1 MKFLFMTVVL
11 CVAGYF
17 AWQQFK
23 PKPVPPPPPPPP
35 PILTE
40 PAPLISPEEQNKVIK
55 STNDQDPEVRWQAI
69 VFLDK
74 MKVPS
79 AFDVMFDRMVKDQDL
94 ELRIKIINLLGQRG
108 AQKITMQADP
118 NNPLN
123 PIISADPTSREKR
136 IVEISEH
143 LVAACKDP
151 LPEIRIAALSALDVL
166 GDYSV
171 GASITDSLKDPDER
185 VRLQALKTLN
195 SLQDKKAALIA
206 AERQRQEELRRK
218 AEEAAKN
225 NNGSLISH

>member
-1 MKFLFMTVVL
+1 MKYLFMTVVL

-40 PAPLISPEEQNKVIK
+40 PAPLITPEEQAKVIK

-79 AFDVMFDRMVKDQDL
+79 AFDVMFDRMQKDQDVDV
-94 ELRIKIINLLGQRG
+94 RIKIINMLGQRG
-108 AQKITMQADP
+108 AQRLIMQASSND
-118 NNPLN
+118 PLN
-123 PIISADPTSREKR
+123 PVVSADPMSREQR
-136 IVEISEH
+136 LTEISQH
-143 LVAACKDP
+143 LVAATKDSM
-151 LPEIRIAALSALDVL
+151 PEIRIAALAALDVL

-171 GASITDSLKDPDER
+171 GSSVTDSLKDPDER

-195 SLQDKKAALIA
+195 SLQDKKAAMIE
-206 AERQRQEELRRK
+206 AERRRQEELRRK

-225 NNGSLISH
+225 NGSLLQH

>member
-1 MKFLFMTVVL
+1 MKYLFMTVVL

-23 PKPVPPPPPPPP
+23 PKPAPPPPPPPP
-35 PILTE
+35 AILTE
-40 PAPLISPEEQNKVIK
+40 PAPLISPEEQAKVIK
-55 STNDQDPEVRWQAI
+55 STNDQNPEVRWQAI

-79 AFDVMFDRMVKDQDL
+79 AFDVMFDRMQKDQDV
-94 ELRIKIINLLGQRG
+94 EVRIKIINLLGKRG
-108 AQKITMQADP
+108 AQKLIMQADP
-118 NNPLN
+118 NDPLN
-123 PIISADPTSREKR
+123 PIMTADPMSREKR
-136 IVEISEH
+136 LTEISEH

-151 LPEIRIAALSALDVL
+151 LPEIRIAALAALDVL

-171 GASITDSLKDPDER
+171 GSAVTDFLKDPDEQ

-195 SLQDKKAALIA
+195 SLQDKKAEMIE
-206 AERQRQEELRRK
+206 AEKRHQEELRRK

-225 NNGSLISH
+225 GPLVPH